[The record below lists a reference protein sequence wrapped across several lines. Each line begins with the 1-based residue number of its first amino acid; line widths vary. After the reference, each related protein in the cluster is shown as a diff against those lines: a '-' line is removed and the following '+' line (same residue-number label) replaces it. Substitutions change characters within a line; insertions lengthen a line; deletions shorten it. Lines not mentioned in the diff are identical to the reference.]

1 MSFDP
6 TKPADHSP
14 LDAGEMR
21 DQLNGLNDLI
31 TNVSNAASNNLGA
44 AISGTSSNSNAVTNL
59 NISVSS
65 PPQAIEIQQIIDK
78 LNELI
83 NALRR

>member
-14 LDAGEMR
+14 LDAAEMR
-21 DQLNGLNDLI
+21 DQFNGLSDLI

-59 NISVSS
+59 NVNLSN
-65 PPQAIEIQQIIDK
+65 PPQAFEVQQIIDK